1 MSPAGRVSI
10 SSPYAFQHSPSR
22 LLLEVVDKSNTPV
35 CLLHA
40 ASVLRQGLPHRA
52 VSLLLRDKNSRALLT
67 FWPELGWGFSAYARV
82 PAGQAFE
89 DCARDLLRA
98 DGLDPACRVLPLG
111 MAAPCTE
118 SRNAFVAFFEARLP
132 LSQALARGKDAERH
146 LLADYDELRGMA
158 AHFGEL
164 LTPLLRG
171 AVQAGYVRPR

>member
-52 VSLLLRDKNSRALLT
+52 VALLLRDKNSRALLT

-98 DGLDPACRVLPLG
+98 DGWTPPAAYCPWAWLRPARK
-111 MAAPCTE
+111 AA
-118 SRNAFVAFFEARLP
+118 
-132 LSQALARGKDAERH
+132 
-146 LLADYDELRGMA
+146 
-158 AHFGEL
+158 
-164 LTPLLRG
+164 TPL
-171 AVQAGYVRPR
+171 